1 MEALIKN
8 LKSFGKIE
16 LNTIIISVFLGLLVL
31 SNLIIGNYFIIYI
44 GALILSFIFIWQSPQ
59 AGFLSAILVTIIFG
73 QHFSL
78 LPIQI
83 NETIYKIYA
92 LDFVLIFTFIA
103 WFLKEPTKKI
113 DFKKIFTNKKNLWLL
128 IFFAFIFLNLIISII
143 FKNPNISLA
152 IGTFKNYAYLLVYFL
167 VIALFKNKDDIY
179 LIIKTLF
186 WGGILLLGFVFY
198 GWITGIGL
206 WSEITP
212 GTRYL
217 SGLHSYYLTFSIII
231 LLISLIYKKYIFNFF
246 SALIIFLLQVLG
258 MIGGMFRHLWLG
270 LATTFIAIFNFLSFK
285 GKMKFIHIGLVVL
298 LIILLTGL
306 IFLWLSGILLGNE
319 YGFSQTNFF
328 SSILNRGQTLFE
340 IRNNVESATGWRLA
354 TWEIA
359 LDKFLSNPLLGIG
372 LGQRFYFE
380 YRGFVDLIDIRN
392 IHNDFASLL
401 VQLGLLGFIPFI
413 LFNFYSIK
421 DILKSKKSEM
431 HLILIGFWIIS
442 IFGIFFAI
450 YLMFNGTSIFYWTI
464 MGLMAILHKKN
475 NEYIVN

>member
-1 MEALIKN
+1 MQTLIQN

-16 LNTIIISVFLGLLVL
+16 LNTIIISVFLSLLVL
-31 SNLIIGNYFIIYI
+31 SNLIIGNYFIIYLI
-44 GALILSFIFIWQSPQ
+44 ILILSFIFIWFSPQ
-59 AGFLSAILVTIIFG
+59 AGFMSALLVTMIFG

-92 LDFVLIFTFIA
+92 LDFVLIFTFIV
-103 WFLKEPTKKI
+103 WFLQESVKKI
-113 DFKKIFTNKKNLWLL
+113 NFKKILNNKKNLWLL
-128 IFFAFIFLNLIISII
+128 IFSGFILLNLIISIF
-143 FKNPNISLA
+143 FKAANTALA
-152 IGTFKNYAYLLVYFL
+152 MGTFKNYAYLLVYFL
-167 VIALFKNKDDIY
+167 VIALFKKKDDVY

-186 WGGILLLGFVFY
+186 WGSILLLGFVFY
-198 GWITGIGL
+198 GWITGSGL

-231 LLISLIYKKYIFNFF
+231 LLVSLIYKKYIFSFF
-246 SALIIFLLQVLG
+246 SSLIIFLLQTLG

-270 LATTFIAIFNFLSFK
+270 LLTAFISIFNFLSFK
-285 GKMKFIHIGLVVL
+285 HKTKFIHVGLTIL
-298 LIILLTGL
+298 LIILLCGL
-306 IFLWLSGILLGNE
+306 IFLWISGVLLGNE
-319 YGFSQTNFF
+319 YDFSQTNFF
-328 SSILNRGQTLFE
+328 SSILDRGQTLFE
-340 IRNNVESATGWRLA
+340 TGSNVESAAGWRIA
-354 TWEIA
+354 TWKIA
-359 LDKFLSNPLLGIG
+359 LNKFLNSPLLGIG

-380 YRGFVDLIDIRN
+380 YKGFVDLIDIRN

-401 VQLGLLGFIPFI
+401 VQLGLLGFIPFV

-421 DILKSKKSEM
+421 DILKNKKSEI

-442 IFGIFFAI
+442 LFGIFFAI

-464 MGLMAILHKKN
+464 MGLLFLLCHPERSKGSI
-475 NEYIVN
+475 